1 MGKVLLSIR
10 YEIQPSK
17 RDEYLSVIKELK
29 NVLKTDGLEN
39 YAVFEVK
46 GKANHFEEIYTYS
59 SVQAY
64 EDADDSENERINI
77 LINKIT
83 EMTIDNSTKYT
94 TLFEIGESN

>member
-10 YEIQPSK
+10 YEIQPAK
-17 RDEYLSVIKELK
+17 RDEYLSVVKELK
-29 NVLKTDGLEN
+29 SVLKTDGLEN
-39 YAVFEVK
+39 YSVFEVK

-64 EDADDSENERINI
+64 EEADDSENERINI

-83 EMTIDNSTKYT
+83 EMTAGNSTKYT
-94 TLFEIGESN
+94 TLYEVGESN

>member
-83 EMTIDNSTKYT
+83 EMTTDNSTKYT